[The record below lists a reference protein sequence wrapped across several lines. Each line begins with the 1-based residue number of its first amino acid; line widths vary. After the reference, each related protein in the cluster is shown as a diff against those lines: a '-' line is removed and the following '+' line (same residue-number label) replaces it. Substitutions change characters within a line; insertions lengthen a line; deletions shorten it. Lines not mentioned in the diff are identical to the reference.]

1 MERKEIKNQVIKELE
16 DLIEIIGRKTG
27 VPKNIINKVIK
38 AIQDEGNEITLN
50 TRNYEIF
57 KKLQGNRAVQ
67 EDRIKNI
74 INSINEVGYIK
85 SPIVVNEKME
95 VIDGQGRLE
104 AAERLNLPIHYIIV
118 PGIGIEECRAMNI
131 NQKSWG
137 LTDYIKSYADM
148 GEESFIL
155 IQKIIKEYED
165 SGFKLGLFFTAL
177 MKKNAAPTKLIQNGT
192 LNITKEDYK
201 KAVERLDFVYNI
213 YCKMDRSILKGR
225 NQELMQVLIYC
236 YDYKE
241 VDKTRLIK
249 LITDKN
255 KLNTLKGWANISQCF
270 QSLEEFY
277 NKGISKKVY
286 FDSYYK
292 KEKQV

>member
-1 MERKEIKNQVIKELE
+1 
-16 DLIEIIGRKTG
+16 
-27 VPKNIINKVIK
+27 
-38 AIQDEGNEITLN
+38 
-50 TRNYEIF
+50 
-57 KKLQGNRAVQ
+57 
-67 EDRIKNI
+67 
-74 INSINEVGYIK
+74 
-85 SPIVVNEKME
+85 
-95 VIDGQGRLE
+95 
-104 AAERLNLPIHYIIV
+104 
-118 PGIGIEECRAMNI
+118 MNI

-148 GEESFIL
+148 GQESFIL

>member
-1 MERKEIKNQVIKELE
+1 MEGKEIKNQTIKGLD
-16 DLIEIIGRKTG
+16 DLIEIVKRKTG
-27 VPKNIINKVIK
+27 IPKDLVNKIIK

-50 TRNYEIF
+50 TRNYSIF
-57 KKLQGNRAVQ
+57 KKLEGNRAVQ
-67 EDRIKNI
+67 EDRVKSI
-74 INSINEVGYIK
+74 INSINEVGYVK
-85 SPIVVNEKME
+85 VPIVVNEKME

-104 AAERLNLPIHYIIV
+104 AAERLGLSIHYIII
-118 PGIGIEECRAMNI
+118 PGIGIDECRAMNI
-131 NQKSWG
+131 NQKSWK
-137 LTDYIKSYADM
+137 LTDYIESYANL

-155 IQKIIKEYED
+155 IQKIRNKYED

-177 MKKNAAPTKLIQNGT
+177 MKKNAAPSKSIQDGT
-192 LNITKEDYK
+192 LIITKEDYK
-201 KAVERLDFVYNI
+201 KAIERLDFVYDI

-241 VDKTRLIK
+241 IDKNRLVK

-255 KLNTLKGWANISQCF
+255 KLNTLRGWANISQCF

-292 KEKQV
+292 KEKQI

>member
-148 GEESFIL
+148 GQESFIL

>member
-16 DLIEIIGRKTG
+16 DLIEIIGRKTR

-85 SPIVVNEKME
+85 SPIVVNEKRE

-148 GEESFIL
+148 GQESFIL

>member
-85 SPIVVNEKME
+85 SPIVVNEKRE

-148 GEESFIL
+148 GQESFIL
-155 IQKIIKEYED
+155 IQKIIKIGRA
-165 SGFKLGLFFTAL
+165 SCR
-177 MKKNAAPTKLIQNGT
+177 
-192 LNITKEDYK
+192 
-201 KAVERLDFVYNI
+201 ERVCAY
-213 YCKMDRSILKGR
+213 
-225 NQELMQVLIYC
+225 V
-236 YDYKE
+236 
-241 VDKTRLIK
+241 
-249 LITDKN
+249 
-255 KLNTLKGWANISQCF
+255 
-270 QSLEEFY
+270 
-277 NKGISKKVY
+277 
-286 FDSYYK
+286 
-292 KEKQV
+292 